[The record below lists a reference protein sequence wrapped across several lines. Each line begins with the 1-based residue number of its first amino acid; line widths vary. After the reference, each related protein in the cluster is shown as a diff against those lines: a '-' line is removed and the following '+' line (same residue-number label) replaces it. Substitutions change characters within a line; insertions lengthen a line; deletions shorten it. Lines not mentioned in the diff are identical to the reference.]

1 MWPTGKED
9 KTDAEY
15 EREELAVCSQKA
27 TELMKLSIQ
36 AVRDI
41 CDANP
46 TLSNPSDYSQYVQ
59 AHMRATCQFL
69 NVRKQEELRDA
80 VDSSDSGAFDTADQL
95 KSLNKAFKAYAARAV
110 DLSERIADK

>member
-1 MWPTGKED
+1 MNN
-9 KTDAEY
+9 AY

-41 CDANP
+41 NP
-46 TLSNPSDYSQYVQ
+46 TLGNPNDYSQYVQ

-80 VDSSDSGAFDTADQL
+80 VDSSDSGAFDTANQL
-95 KSLNKAFKAYAARAV
+95 KSLNEAFKAYAARAV